1 MKRLDPYALAPIAIS
16 LASAVAELWAID
28 EMRRGATDSAVVVAA
43 VAGWAG
49 LVLAALAGLALR
61 EDA

>member
-1 MKRLDPYALAPIAIS
+1 MRIDPYALAPIAIS
-16 LASAVAELWAID
+16 FASAVAELWAID
-28 EMRRGATDSAVVVAA
+28 EMRRGATDNAVVVAA